1 MHIDR
6 ENELQFALRFADPAE
21 GLPSGRAAADVAAFG
36 NVQSREIVQLARCTR
51 ANFTNRINTCS
62 AVATILAR
70 PLRYITPRCLP
81 HISANEMEVP
91 CVSTASSTV
100 QDGPKRGE

>member
-6 ENELQFALRFADPAE
+6 RNELQFALHFADLDE
-21 GLPSGRAAADVAAFG
+21 GLPCGRATAQVAAPG
-36 NVQSREIVQLARCTR
+36 HVQLRENVQLARCTA
-51 ANFTNRINTCS
+51 ANFTNRINTYF
-62 AVATILAR
+62 AAATILAR

-91 CVSTASSTV
+91 CVSTASSMV
-100 QDGPKRGE
+100 QDGPKRGG